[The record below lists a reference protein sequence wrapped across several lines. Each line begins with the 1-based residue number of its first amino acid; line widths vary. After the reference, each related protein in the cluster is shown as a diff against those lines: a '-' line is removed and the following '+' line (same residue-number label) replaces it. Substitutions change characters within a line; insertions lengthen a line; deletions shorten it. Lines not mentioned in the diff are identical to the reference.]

1 MVDHGS
7 GVALDFG
14 RLLGFK
20 RVAAAAGNGVTF
32 ARALG
37 TACNKAGETPA
48 ARATELAKAL
58 GATCNK
64 IGETT
69 QLARALGATC
79 NKVGEPPGG
88 A

>member
-7 GVALDFG
+7 DVALDFG

-20 RVAAAAGNGVTF
+20 RVAAAAGNGVAL

-37 TACNKAGETPA
+37 TASNKAGETPA
-48 ARATELAKAL
+48 TPATELAKAL
-58 GATCNK
+58 GATYNK

-69 QLARALGATC
+69 QLARELGATC
-79 NKVGEPPGG
+79 NKIGEPPGG

>member
-1 MVDHGS
+1 MIDHGS

-20 RVAAAAGNGVTF
+20 RVAAAAGNGGTL

-37 TACNKAGETPA
+37 AACNKAGEILPTP
-48 ARATELAKAL
+48 ATELAKAL

-64 IGETT
+64 VGETP
-69 QLARALGATC
+69 ALD
-79 NKVGEPPGG
+79 
-88 A
+88 